1 LKTADLISL
10 KHPFS
15 PKREKGRITEIHPD
29 HLITIVKL
37 DNFHENKKFL
47 LTLGNKHVGYFFIR
61 LSEQELKEIGSQVS
75 LALQLKK

>member
-29 HLITIVKL
+29 HLITI
-37 DNFHENKKFL
+37 
-47 LTLGNKHVGYFFIR
+47 
-61 LSEQELKEIGSQVS
+61 
-75 LALQLKK
+75 